1 MNPEKSALRFGFQNS
16 VHSEVR
22 ILNTT
27 IVLLNRLVLVSKGTL
42 VFDELLIARRTGPGS
57 DRFA

>member
-1 MNPEKSALRFGFQNS
+1 MNPEKSDLRFGFQNS
-16 VHSEVR
+16 VHSQVR

-27 IVLLNRLVLVSKGTL
+27 IVLLNHLVLVSLGAL
-42 VFDELLIARRTGPGS
+42 VFEELLIARRTGPDS